1 MKRDGDNTE
10 TRALAHT
17 SRQPVHPTLF
27 TGQFSPRNL
36 GAELKWRK
44 KTKMVRKGKREE
56 RRDKLR
62 ERRERERG
70 RVRERGRDLGSD
82 WWNGE
87 GQI

>member
-17 SRQPVHPTLF
+17 SHRPVHPTLF
-27 TGQFSPRNL
+27 TGQFGPCNL

-44 KTKMVRKGKREE
+44 KTKMVRKSKREGKRD
-56 RRDKLR
+56 RAR
-62 ERRERERG
+62 ERRRASERER
-70 RVRERGRDLGSD
+70 ETDLGSD